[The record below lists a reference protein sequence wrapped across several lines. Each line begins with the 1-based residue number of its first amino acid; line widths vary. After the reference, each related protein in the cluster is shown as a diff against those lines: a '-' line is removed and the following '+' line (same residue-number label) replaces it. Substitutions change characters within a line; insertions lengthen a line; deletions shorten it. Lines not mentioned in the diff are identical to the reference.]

1 MASKEL
7 LRKALYVASSKLC
20 SALPAVQPLLAGSVG
35 QPNHGVYS
43 PVPSQGWVRHV
54 LACPRKL
61 DLEHNSTV
69 IISVAFLP
77 LDFVY
82 RRRGVPSNS
91 AKIRQTLL
99 YVCFKESVNLT
110 AALI

>member
-1 MASKEL
+1 M
-7 LRKALYVASSKLC
+7 ASSKLC

-43 PVPSQGWVRHV
+43 PVPSQGWVRLV

-82 RRRGVPSNS
+82 RRGVPSNS
-91 AKIRQTLL
+91 AKICQTLL
-99 YVCFKESVNLT
+99 YVCFKESVKLT